1 MAQPKAIRSPSG
13 FNCKLNDEKLKQAIP
28 DIAIKK
34 PKKKYLPNFALLSMN
49 LFKRATNR
57 GAVDTIKLTFDALDI
72 INALFSKTKYMLH
85 HKNHKKP
92 STAQLLRK

>member
-1 MAQPKAIRSPSG
+1 ME
-13 FNCKLNDEKLKQAIP
+13 EKKENVP
-28 DIAIKK
+28 NMTSEEKK

-72 INALFSKTKYMLH
+72 INALFSKTKYMVT
-85 HKNHKKP
+85 P
-92 STAQLLRK
+92 